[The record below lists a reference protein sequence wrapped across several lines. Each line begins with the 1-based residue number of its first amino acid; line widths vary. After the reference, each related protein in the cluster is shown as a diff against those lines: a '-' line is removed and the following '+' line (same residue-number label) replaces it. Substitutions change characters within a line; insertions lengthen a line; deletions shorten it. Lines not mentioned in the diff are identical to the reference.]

1 MTEDQ
6 IMDVF
11 FEIHTDLPREGPG
24 NFESTRKA
32 FLMLSDIPEQPL
44 ILDVGCGPGLQTLD
58 LANLTEGKIIAL
70 DNHQPFLD
78 RLSERVRHLGLTERI
93 RVVNGDMF
101 SLDFEPGSFDLIW
114 AEGSIYIMGFE
125 KALGAWKPLL
135 KKPGYLAA
143 TEVAWIKD
151 NPPEELRLFWAEEY
165 PAIQDNEANIASI
178 QRAGYNLIGQFILPE
193 SAWWDPYY
201 TPLEE
206 RLGHLREKYKNTS
219 EALALVELHQTEIDF
234 YRKYSDYYG
243 YCFYVMQAR

>member
-6 IMDVF
+6 MMDVF

-24 NFESTRKA
+24 SSESTRKA
-32 FLMLSDIPEQPL
+32 FRMLPDIPEDPS

-58 LANLTEGKIIAL
+58 LASLTEGKITAL
-70 DNHQPFLD
+70 DNHQPYLD
-78 RLSERVRHLGLTERI
+78 RLSEKAKQSGLTERI
-93 RVVNGDMF
+93 QVVNGDMF
-101 SLDFEPGSFDLIW
+101 SLDFAPGSFDLIW

-135 KKPGYLAA
+135 KKPGYLSA
-143 TEVAWIKD
+143 TEVAWIKA

-178 QRAGYNLIGQFILPE
+178 RRAGYSLIGQFILPE

-201 TPLEE
+201 TPLEA
-206 RLGHLREKYKNTS
+206 RLGLLREKYRDNS
-219 EALALVELHQTEIDF
+219 EALAVVELHEREIDF

-243 YCFYVMQAR
+243 YIFYVMQVR